1 MGDVGHARE
10 PLSRTDCLSMCEKD
24 ENDDKRLTTNERT
37 TMVTEDELVHQMAA
51 VTIADALRHVV
62 VSWSSC
68 FTLP

>member
-1 MGDVGHARE
+1 
-10 PLSRTDCLSMCEKD
+10 MCKKD
-24 ENDDKRLTTNERT
+24 KNNDKRLTTNERT

-51 VTIADALRHVV
+51 ITIADALRHVV